1 MNLVN
6 SWVLEVLSEP
16 KFEYNKYF
24 VKVKAIAE
32 GSEFETDIMVDT
44 LEQALSI
51 KKDYKFL
58 S

>member
-6 SWVLEVLSEP
+6 TWVLEVLSEP
-16 KFEYNKYF
+16 EFKYNHYF

-32 GSEFETDIMVDT
+32 GSEFQTDIMVET
-44 LEQALSI
+44 LEQALLI

>member
-16 KFEYNKYF
+16 EFKYNFYF

-32 GSEFETDIMVDT
+32 GSEFQTDIMVET

>member
-6 SWVLEVLSEP
+6 SRVLEVFSEP
-16 KFEYNKYF
+16 KFKYNLYF
-24 VKVKAIAE
+24 VKVKVIAE
-32 GSEFETDIMVDT
+32 GSEFQTDIMVET
-44 LEQALSI
+44 LEQALLI

>member
-16 KFEYNKYF
+16 EFKYNHYF

-32 GSEFETDIMVDT
+32 GSVFQTDIMVET

>member
-6 SWVLEVLSEP
+6 TWVLEVLSEP
-16 KFEYNKYF
+16 EFKYSHYF

-32 GSEFETDIMVDT
+32 GSEFQTDIMVET
-44 LEQALSI
+44 LEQALLI